1 MAEAVQYAQANGA
14 WNAEP
19 TTLTATFASAV
30 TAGNLIV
37 VQVAW
42 RPDLTTE
49 TPAMSGF
56 QRLTTVEG
64 WNTSIDVFARV
75 AQAGDDTGVTV
86 TFAADGTRMAMIAAE
101 YAGTWPDLT
110 IASSYDVDESYLNST
125 MTATGASLTTTGTAL
140 LIASL
145 ATRGNNG
152 DGVAVSSPFAIDV
165 ANTAMGPNTGEV
177 RTYLGDVAGASGTY
191 NGNWTWTTATTAQA
205 ALVAVYEDAGTAQ
218 LDTPVVT
225 VDATTNPSSAIA
237 EDGTA
242 DVSWP
247 AITGAGSYRVELAS
261 GLNATTG
268 FTVVEE
274 SHATTSIQLTGLGEG
289 DRTVGVTAKP

>member
-1 MAEAVQYAQANGA
+1 MAIAYVQGA
-14 WNAEP
+14 TARGDWNTDP
-19 TTLTATFASAV
+19 ISLTATLGV
-30 TAGNLIV
+30 TATGGNLLV
-37 VQVAW
+37 AVVAW
-42 RPDLTTE
+42 RKDRTVE
-49 TPAMSGF
+49 TPTVAGFTKVTDHDSGLYTRSYIF
-56 QRLTTVEG
+56 LRLSDGTENSATVSFP
-64 WNTSIDVFARV
+64 T
-75 AQAGDDTGVTV
+75 
-86 TFAADGTRMAMIAAE
+86 DGTRMILQLAE
-101 YAGTWPDLT
+101 YSG
-110 IASSYDVDESYLNST
+110 SF
-125 MTATGASLTTTGTAL
+125 GASLSYTNAEWAGGSDAGGTSRAVSVTST
-140 LIASL
+140 ASGIIFAHL
-145 ATRGNNG
+145 AIRGNNG
-152 DGVAVSSPFAIDV
+152 GVTVGTPFTVRMSSTD
-165 ANTAMGPNTGEV
+165 MGPNLGEV
-177 RTYLGDVAGASGTY
+177 HAFLAEEIGDAATY
-191 NGNWTWTTATTAQA
+191 TATWSWATETTNQA
-205 ALVAVYEDAGTAQ
+205 TIVAVYEDAGTSQ